1 MAVFFFTFLTTYCN
15 HCIKLALALAGT
27 FQSYQNNLCKI
38 SRQKKQILVKL
49 RRTPDRHQPK
59 KLKIDKAKINMPKE
73 RRQKKSSAPGPPKG
87 ADLEAK
93 ASRQAKTR
101 SQAKAVEEP
110 KPSTSSAEDPGTAPK
125 WNGEKISNVRPTL
138 RD

>member
-1 MAVFFFTFLTTYCN
+1 MKAFLIAIIASSSRSHLLELFSLIKTTYV
-15 HCIKLALALAGT
+15 KFPA
-27 FQSYQNNLCKI
+27 K
-38 SRQKKQILVKL
+38 KKQILVKL

-59 KLKIDKAKINMPKE
+59 KLKIDKAEINMPKE
-73 RRQKKSSAPGPPKG
+73 IRQKKRSAPGPPKG